1 VIDAAAAPSPWHSKL
16 PDPAATRILS
26 KYAVGEDYVRDMV
39 MPAYDRFA

>member
-1 VIDAAAAPSPWHSKL
+1 MPRRRQAHGTPSS

-26 KYAVGEDYVRDMV
+26 KYAVGEDYIRDMV

>member
-26 KYAVGEDYVRDMV
+26 KYAVGEDYIRDMV